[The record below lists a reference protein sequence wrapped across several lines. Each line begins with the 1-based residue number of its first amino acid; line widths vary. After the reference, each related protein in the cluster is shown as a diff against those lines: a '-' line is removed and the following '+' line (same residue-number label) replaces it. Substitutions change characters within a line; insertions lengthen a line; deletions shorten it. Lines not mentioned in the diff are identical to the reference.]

1 MPRLCQLRS
10 EIQLGR
16 KVKKLVD
23 DGRLGF
29 QTGKIKRLKK
39 TFASWDGP
47 HQRNSDMTHLTEC
60 YLRVLPT

>member
-29 QTGKIKRLKK
+29 QTGKIKRLRK
-39 TFASWDGP
+39 T
-47 HQRNSDMTHLTEC
+47 
-60 YLRVLPT
+60 LPAGTDHTNGTVT